1 MYTRDDRIMYR
12 GEFETYKGRYLPH
25 WDVEDGIYF
34 VTFRL
39 ANSLP
44 ASKLRELSDEYRRR
58 VRRLTTQDD
67 VDAEEL
73 AAFAFEYYL
82 SNVDVELDE
91 SGGACHLAQPEV
103 AEMVSDS
110 LEYFDG
116 DRYTLY
122 GWVIMPNHVHVV
134 FQRTAEWSLSEVVG
148 AWKSYTAHEAR
159 ELVDYGES
167 FWQGGYFDRLIR
179 TKTEFRDTLQYVWR
193 NPEEAGLGEWEWRAV
208 GRESGSF

>member
-1 MYTRDDRIMYR
+1 MYTHDDCIIYR
-12 GEFETYKGRYLPH
+12 GDFDTYEGRYLPH

-44 ASKLRELSDEYRRR
+44 ESKLRELSDEYRRR
-58 VRRLTTQDD
+58 VRQVTEHDD
-67 VDAEEL
+67 ADAEEL
-73 AAFAFEYYL
+73 AAFASEYYF
-82 SNVDVELDE
+82 SNIDVELDA
-91 SGGACHLAQPEV
+91 SRGACYLAHPEV

-116 DRYTLY
+116 ERYGLY

-134 FQRTAEWSLSEVVG
+134 FERTAEWTLSEVVG
-148 AWKSYTAHEAR
+148 SWKSYTAHEAR

-179 TKTEFRDTLQYVWR
+179 TKTEFRETLQYGCR
-193 NPEEAGLGEWEWRAV
+193 NPEAAGFEEWEWRGV
-208 GRESGSF
+208 GRESGGL